1 MGQFSK
7 NYRTFTQ
14 KIVIELPKV
23 WVWDPG
29 SGKTYS
35 DPGSRIQ
42 GSKRHRILDPDP
54 QHCLIVL
61 NTVYCTRL
69 KKWCRTLI
77 RSLRYLQYEAIPRF
91 FEIPLF
97 TKAPDPGSGSA
108 TLPHCFKY
116 DILYLLFCKKKND
129 RIQVWI

>member
-1 MGQFSK
+1 LGQFSK

-29 SGKTYS
+29 SGKNLFR
-35 DPGSRIQ
+35 SRIQ
-42 GSKRHRILDPDP
+42 GSKRHRIPDTDP

-77 RSLRYLQYEAIPRF
+77 RSLRYLQPQT
-91 FEIPLF
+91 PLELKTG
-97 TKAPDPGSGSA
+97 TKTSKTEST
-108 TLPHCFKY
+108 TLRR
-116 DILYLLFCKKKND
+116 IASIVLL
-129 RIQVWI
+129 